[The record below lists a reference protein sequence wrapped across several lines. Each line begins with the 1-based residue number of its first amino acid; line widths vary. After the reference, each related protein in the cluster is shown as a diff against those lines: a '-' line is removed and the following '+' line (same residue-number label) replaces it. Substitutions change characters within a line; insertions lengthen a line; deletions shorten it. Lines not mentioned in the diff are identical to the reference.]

1 MDPIGNDPVYRSDG
15 VSWII
20 STLVETKNIECKCQ
34 KLKIRDIEIENDG
47 VGENI
52 EFTGKIRIYEFAT
65 YEKTFFSI
73 YEVSLK
79 RKNHL
84 LPWYRWKKGGFHT
97 LHELVNLFSVL

>member
-52 EFTGKIRIYEFAT
+52 EFTGK
-65 YEKTFFSI
+65 
-73 YEVSLK
+73 
-79 RKNHL
+79 N
-84 LPWYRWKKGGFHT
+84 KG
-97 LHELVNLFSVL
+97 L